1 MTKRG
6 PKSNRRSEAGHET
19 GDSRSVFVYNSP
31 MSGENRSSILLA
43 PGRLGC
49 LTIPNRFVRSATQDY
64 MARDDGEV
72 TDRQVGLFRAL
83 AEGEVGLII
92 TGHAYVHPLG
102 KAGPNQLAIFDDRFV
117 PGLTRIAEAVHG
129 RSSKVFVQLAHAGR
143 QTKKRHAGGT
153 PVSPSAV
160 PDPVS
165 RVTPREMTAGEIEAL
180 IGDFIRAGQRA
191 RNAGFD
197 GVQLHAAHGYLISSF
212 LSPHTNRRTDE
223 WGGSLAN
230 RARVAVEIL
239 RGLKTGAGKDFPVMA
254 KLNTTDFLIDGLTL
268 ADAVEAA
275 RILEAEG
282 LDGIE
287 VSGGMAESGKG
298 SVWTGVRAETDEGY
312 FVENA
317 AAVKRAVRIPVSG
330 LGGIRTLAAAE
341 GYVAQG
347 RVDFISMSRPFIRDP
362 FLVRRFREGALDRS
376 DCISCNKCFNLRG
389 IRCARK

>member
-268 ADAVEAA
+268 A
-275 RILEAEG
+275 
-282 LDGIE
+282 
-287 VSGGMAESGKG
+287 G